1 MKKILITAICL
12 AINITALYAQVTPP
26 VQETEKPSIGPKMIV
41 EKLTGSITANE
52 LAAFKAHI
60 RAVDVPDHNDRNIWV
75 YGNPGKMIEACGLMY
90 EATADQEILDRMLYY
105 CDAALAGRNDLA
117 DAAHGGQRL
126 IWGRK
131 VEAVWGAPGA
141 NGKPAGAG
149 VAEGSILAHILYSA
163 KLILANP
170 SLWNETVGSG
180 NAHNFGATYKERAL
194 RYVKECDYVVQTW
207 LLPNFVRT
215 DKKFYFPGAPNDY
228 KPNEAVPWNQVCMFT
243 NGLVRLA
250 ECHDLLNDAPEK
262 SKLYTDLVK
271 INFDWFKSTVV
282 AGTSP
287 AGTPVWKFKYALVS
301 RIEDTNHFAYDSE
314 GMYLAYI
321 NGKCGVTLQDMT
333 IMANTYFDAVLAKQ
347 NNGKF
352 AGNVDGTTGT
362 GHAGGDNYVRDEY
375 IYLAD
380 IRKDKF
386 IIVGEIEAASHK
398 IAVSPQIT
406 GRLLWLK
413 NKRFKGKVD

>member
-1 MKKILITAICL
+1 MRKLLYTVVFCTITCAILH
-12 AINITALYAQVTPP
+12 AQNPAP
-26 VQETEKPSIGPKMIV
+26 VQETEKPSIGPKLLV
-41 EKLTGSITANE
+41 EKLSGPVTADE
-52 LAAFKAHI
+52 IAAFKNHI
-60 RAVDVPDHNDRNIWV
+60 RAVGPPDHNDRNIWV
-75 YGNPGKMIEACGLMY
+75 YGNPGKLVEACGMMY
-90 EATADQEILDRMLYY
+90 EVTGDREILDRMLFY

-117 DAAHGGQRL
+117 DAEHGGQRL
-126 IWGRK
+126 IWGRQ
-131 VEAVWGAPGA
+131 VEPVWGAPGV

-170 SLWNETVGSG
+170 AIWNKTVGSG
-180 NAHNFGATYKERAL
+180 NPHGFGATYKERAL
-194 RYVKECDYVVQTW
+194 RYVKECDYTVQKW
-207 LLPNFVRT
+207 LLPNFVRA

-250 ECHDLLNDAPEK
+250 ECYDLLKQEPEK
-262 SKLYTDLVK
+262 SKRYTDLVK
-271 INFDWFKSTVV
+271 TNFDWFKSTVK

-287 AGTPVWKFKYALVS
+287 ACTPVWRFNYALIS

-314 GMYLAYI
+314 GMYLAYA

-333 IMANTYFDAVLAKQ
+333 IMANTYFDVVLATVA
-347 NNGKF
+347 NGRF

-380 IRKDKF
+380 IRKDQFMK
-386 IIVGEIEAASHK
+386 VGEIEQRSGK
-398 IAVSPQIT
+398 VAVSPQIT
-406 GRLLWLK
+406 ARLLWLK
-413 NKRFKGKVD
+413 NKRFKAGL

>member
-1 MKKILITAICL
+1 MRKIILTLTGLISCAM
-12 AINITALYAQVTPP
+12 LYAQETAAP

-41 EKLTGSITANE
+41 ESLKGPITANE

-60 RAVDVPDHNDRNIWV
+60 RKVDVPDHNDRNIWV
-75 YGNPGKMIEACGLMY
+75 YGNPGKMLEACGMMY
-90 EATADQEILDRMLYY
+90 EATGDREILDRMLYY
-105 CDAALAGRNDLA
+105 SDAALAGRNDLA
-117 DAAHGGQRL
+117 DAAHGGQRM

-149 VAEGSILAHILYSA
+149 VAEGSVLAHILYSA
-163 KLILANP
+163 KIILADP
-170 SLWNETVGSG
+170 KLWDQKVGSG
-180 NAHNFGATYKERAL
+180 DAHGFGATYKERAL
-194 RYVKECDYVVQTW
+194 RYVKECDHTVQTW
-207 LLPNFVRT
+207 LLPNFVRA
-215 DKKFYFPGAPNDY
+215 DKKFYFPGEPNDY
-228 KPNEAVPWNQVCMFT
+228 KAGEAVPWNQVCMFT

-250 ECHDLLNDAPEK
+250 ECYDLLKQEPEK

-271 INFDWFKSTVV
+271 VNFDWFKSTVIPGKS
-282 AGTSP
+282 A
-287 AGTPVWKFKYALVS
+287 AGTPVWKFKYALIS
-301 RIEDTNHFAYDSE
+301 RTEDTNHFAYDSE

-333 IMANTYFDAVLAKQ
+333 IMANTYFDVVLATVKD
-347 NNGKF
+347 GKF
-352 AGNVDGTTGT
+352 AGNVDGSTGT

-380 IRKDKF
+380 IRKDQFTK
-386 IIVGEIEAASHK
+386 VGEIEAASKK

-406 GRLLWLK
+406 ARLLWLK
-413 NKRFKGKVD
+413 NKRFKAGM